1 MKRPNK
7 KIEPGTMVGLAWD
20 VTRRGYP
27 HEEQIGLVIEVVVE
41 GGQARAVVNFAGE
54 VLSYPLTYLRVIDA
68 SG

>member
-1 MKRPNK
+1 MRHSSDKVK
-7 KIEPGTMVGLAWD
+7 PGIMVGLAWD

-41 GGQARAVVNFAGE
+41 GGQARAIVNFAGE